1 MRHHAFTAAMGLL
14 LAAALVPASAAQA
27 ASADP
32 TGIWRKAEQGERP
45 GKFEIFRCGTSKR
58 YLCAKI
64 VWLQDP
70 NDSNGRPLHD
80 IRNENPA
87 MRGRPI
93 LGLPIMTGL
102 VPAATNQW
110 KGSIYNPEDGN
121 TYSVTLTMVSRNQ
134 INVRGCKGWI
144 LCGER
149 TWLRSS
155 LPQPEPAPTTQV
167 EASAQPDAKD
177 QPATAT
183 ASAEPAKPAAQEQ
196 AKEDVF
202 AEAVMLTPAV
212 ETDTHQGYRFLN
224 ASATSKP
231 ATGLSGENVPSMF
244 VMNTP
249 LDQDEI
255 GAADETPTET
265 AAVHPA
271 PKPPAPAPKPQAQ
284 TIQASVAPEPKPQA
298 PTIQA
303 SVAPPPKPQAAPAAP
318 AERSATLPA
327 EDGAPAEA
335 TDETPKAETVAIDE
349 SQLTRRERRLLR
361 RQQKHMMQENQGL
374 LPWLR

>member
-1 MRHHAFTAAMGLL
+1 MGLL
-14 LAAALVPASAAQA
+14 VAAALVPATAAQA

-32 TGIWRKAEQGERP
+32 TGIWRKADQGERP
-45 GKFEIFRCGTSKR
+45 GKFEIFRCGSGKK

-80 IRNENPA
+80 IRNENPS
-87 MRGRPI
+87 MRDRPI
-93 LGLPIMTGL
+93 LGLPIMSGL

-167 EASAQPDAKD
+167 EASAEPDAKV
-177 QPATAT
+177 QPAAAT
-183 ASAEPAKPAAQEQ
+183 AAAEPEKPAPQEQ

-202 AEAVMLTPAV
+202 AEAEMLTPAV
-212 ETDTHQGYRFLN
+212 ETDPHQGYRFLN
-224 ASATSKP
+224 ASATSQP

-244 VMNTP
+244 VINTP
-249 LDQDEI
+249 IDPDED
-255 GAADETPTET
+255 AADEAPTQT
-265 AAVHPA
+265 AAVDPA
-271 PKPPAPAPKPQAQ
+271 PKPPAPAPKPQTQ
-284 TIQASVAPEPKPQA
+284 TIQASVAPA
-298 PTIQA
+298 
-303 SVAPPPKPQAAPAAP
+303 PKPQAAPVAP
-318 AERSATLPA
+318 AEKAAALPA
-327 EDGAPAEA
+327 DDDGATGNAA
-335 TDETPKAETVAIDE
+335 GTQTAETAAIDE
-349 SQLTRRERRLLR
+349 SQLSRRERRLLR
-361 RQQKHMMQENQGL
+361 RQQKHMMQESEGL